1 MTNFIIAS
9 FVTVVSAA
17 LGEVD
22 WKKGRE
28 REKERKENMSCK
40 VFSFLSPHVEN
51 KLKKKSVDFPKLRLE
66 KSLNGLFFCF
76 NN

>member
-28 REKERKENMSCK
+28 RERKKEKRT
-40 VFSFLSPHVEN
+40 
-51 KLKKKSVDFPKLRLE
+51 
-66 KSLNGLFFCF
+66 
-76 NN
+76 